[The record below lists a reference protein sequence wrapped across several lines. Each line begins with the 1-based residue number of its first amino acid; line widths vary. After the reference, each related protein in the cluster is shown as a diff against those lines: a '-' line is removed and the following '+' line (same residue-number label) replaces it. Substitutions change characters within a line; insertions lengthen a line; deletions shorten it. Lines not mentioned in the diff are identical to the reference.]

1 VAVFVLVVIVM
12 AVEVFVGLLAGSLAL
27 LSDAGHV
34 ATDALGLGM
43 ALAAMVA
50 ADRPDRRSHRT
61 FGIYRLEILAALANA
76 VLLGAVAIYVLVE
89 AIRRF
94 GDPPA
99 VSTGPVLVAASIGLA
114 VNVVGWFLLRDGAS
128 GSINLEGAT
137 MEVLAD
143 LWGSIGVIVAALLVG
158 RFGWALADPIIASLI
173 GVVILPRAWSLGKRA
188 ALVLVQAAPAHL
200 DLDELDA
207 AMREIEGVHDVHDLH
222 VWTLTTSRDVA
233 SLHLMTSVSADPHA
247 VLDRARQILIERFD
261 IQHATV
267 QVEPEDHV
275 GCHEVGW

>member
-1 VAVFVLVVIVM
+1 
-12 AVEVFVGLLAGSLAL
+12 
-27 LSDAGHV
+27 
-34 ATDALGLGM
+34 
-43 ALAAMVA
+43 
-50 ADRPDRRSHRT
+50 
-61 FGIYRLEILAALANA
+61 
-76 VLLGAVAIYVLVE
+76 
-89 AIRRF
+89 
-94 GDPPA
+94 
-99 VSTGPVLVAASIGLA
+99 
-114 VNVVGWFLLRDGAS
+114 
-128 GSINLEGAT
+128 
-137 MEVLAD
+137 
-143 LWGSIGVIVAALLVG
+143 
-158 RFGWALADPIIASLI
+158 
-173 GVVILPRAWSLGKRA
+173 LGKRA

-233 SLHLMTSVSADPHA
+233 SLHLMISVSADPHA